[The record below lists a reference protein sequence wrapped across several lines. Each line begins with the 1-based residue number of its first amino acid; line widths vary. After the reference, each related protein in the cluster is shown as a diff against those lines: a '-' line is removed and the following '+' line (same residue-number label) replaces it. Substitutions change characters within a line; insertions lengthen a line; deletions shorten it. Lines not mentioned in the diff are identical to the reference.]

1 MPSSLKNPQLVSVKA
16 VVIASMMLFVSAC
29 QTRQPITEEI
39 QQVENQVAEPE
50 PAPEQPSESELSA
63 ELLYDILVAAIASQ
77 RNNPRLALESLS
89 RAAYQSRDRRL
100 IAEAIQL
107 AMDVGE
113 YQQSIEL
120 AQLFNRLEP
129 ENHLVILALA
139 RAHFKLGEDQNA
151 ISLLATLASNQTSHD
166 VLVLQDIATLLSR
179 QNLDNT
185 LEAFLEYVDNDP
197 DNEYLAL
204 TAALLAARLNE
215 PLELTRLLD
224 KTLELKPDWEIPA
237 ILKLTGL
244 ADNDVNAA
252 HSFARQHLEEYPAQ
266 QRFRLQYAR
275 MLIQSEDID
284 NAVLHLK
291 EILELNPDAEDALY
305 TLGVIFLDQGMLE
318 QAKSYLSRFLQ
329 LNPENDQ
336 SRIYLSDIEFEQQ
349 NYSAAA
355 QLLHGVSS
363 HRYYLD
369 AQIKMARVIEKRDDL
384 ERALRYLQ
392 KIDVANDEDKTRI
405 ILEQDTLLR
414 DHNLLDR
421 SRLVLDEGL
430 KQFPDNPDLLYNRGL
445 LAAQMEL
452 LELHE
457 QDMRRLIAL
466 EPENAHAYNA
476 LGYTLADQTDRLD
489 EAMSLIEKANELLPD
504 NPFILDSMG
513 WIHFRLGNNEMA
525 IKFLRQALDVRQD
538 AEIAAHLGEV
548 LWISGHKDEALKIWK
563 QGTEWG
569 PENAVLKET
578 IERFSEFR
586 ESTNHLSSYYPLS
599 IAGFHRI
606 HTPTVSI
613 NSAGF
618 C

>member
-1 MPSSLKNPQLVSVKA
+1 MNLRQIPVKPI
-16 VVIASMMLFVSAC
+16 VIASMVLFVSAC
-29 QTRQPITEEI
+29 QTRQPVTEEVQEVAI
-39 QQVENQVAEPE
+39 QVTEPE
-50 PAPEQPSESELSA
+50 PTLEQDFQSELSA
-63 ELLYDILVAAIASQ
+63 DLLYDILVAAIASQ

-151 ISLLATLASNQTSHD
+151 INLLATLASNQSNHD

-179 QNLDNT
+179 QNLDNV
-185 LEAFLEYVDNDP
+185 LETFLDYVDSDP
-197 DNEYLAL
+197 DSEYLTF

-224 KTLELKPDWEIPA
+224 RTLELKPDWEIPG
-237 ILKLTGL
+237 ILKLTEI
-244 ADNDVNAA
+244 ADHDVNAA
-252 HSFARQHLEEYPAQ
+252 YNFAKQHLEEYPAQ

-275 MLIQSEDID
+275 LLIQSDDID
-284 NAVLHLK
+284 NAILQLK

-305 TLGVIFLDQGMLE
+305 TLGVIYLDQGLLE
-318 QAKSYLSRFLQ
+318 EAKSSLSHFLQ

-336 SRIYLSDIEFEQQ
+336 SRIYLADIEFEQK

-363 HRYYLD
+363 YRYYLD
-369 AQIKMARVIEKRDDL
+369 AQIKMARVIEKRDDM
-384 ERALRYLQ
+384 EKALRYLQ
-392 KIDVANDEDKTRI
+392 KIDAVNDEEKTRI

-430 KQFPDNPDLLYNRGL
+430 EQYPDNSDLLYNRGL

-489 EAMSLIEKANELLPD
+489 EAMDLIEKANELLPE

-513 WIHFRLGNNEMA
+513 WVHFRLGNNKQA
-525 IKFLRQALDVRQD
+525 ITFLRQALDVRQD

-548 LWISGHKDEALKIWK
+548 LWISGHKDEAVKIWK

-586 ESTNHLSSYYPLS
+586 ESSNHLSSNNLIS
-599 IAGFHRI
+599 IAGTHRMP
-606 HTPTVSI
+606 TPKVSI
-613 NSAGF
+613 YSAGYS
-618 C
+618 